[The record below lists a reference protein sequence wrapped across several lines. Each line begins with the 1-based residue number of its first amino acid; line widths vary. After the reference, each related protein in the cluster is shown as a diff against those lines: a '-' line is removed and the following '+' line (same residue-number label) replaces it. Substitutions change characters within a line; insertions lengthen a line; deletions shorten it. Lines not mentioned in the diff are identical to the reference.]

1 MSSHRDHM
9 AVEWIGFLVAVT
21 ILLVVSLKDLSL
33 ALLLGSV
40 ILGIA
45 TIGTTATL
53 QSFARTVASADVVL
67 LALAMGLFP
76 ILGSLLHETGAL
88 DDLIENLRVGRRLFL
103 SLSAALIGLLP
114 VPGGALLSA
123 PLVDGD
129 AATLSPERRFAINIW
144 FRHVLIF
151 IYPIGPTLLVPAKI
165 AGVPVYAVIPYLLPF
180 LVLLIALGYLF
191 LLRDVDDEM
200 TYAREADSGKLVKPL
215 LLILIPPAIHL
226 SLTAL
231 TPIEPTEIIIFFAV
245 LASVVLAIVWG
256 GLDIR
261 KVARVTRAAKPWKFF
276 FIIIGIYLFIYVFT
290 EAGMDARISG
300 LDVPLIVM
308 CMGVAFFLAFVTGR
322 TQVAASVVFPTYL
335 SSAGLFVMPYSIFS
349 ITYLSIFLGHLLSPV
364 HPCIPL
370 SLEYFKTS
378 IGAAFR
384 TMGIP
389 TAIMLCVAVVLF
401 VLFT

>member
-1 MSSHRDHM
+1 M
-9 AVEWIGFLVAVT
+9 AIEWVGFLLAVA

-33 ALLLGSV
+33 ALLLGSIV
-40 ILGIA
+40 LGLA
-45 TIGTTATL
+45 TIGATATIE
-53 QSFARTVASADVVL
+53 SFMRTVTSADVVL

-76 ILGSLLHETGAL
+76 ILGSLLQETGAL
-88 DDLIENLRVGRRLFL
+88 DDLIENLRVGRRFFL
-103 SLSAALIGLLP
+103 SFSAALIGLLP

-129 AATLSPERRFAINIW
+129 ASTLSPERRFAINIW

-165 AGVPVYAVIPYLLPF
+165 ANVPVYEVIPYLIPF
-180 LVLLIALGYLF
+180 FLLLVALGYIF
-191 LLRDVDDEM
+191 LLRDIEDDV
-200 TYAREADSGKLVKPL
+200 TYHHEADTRKLVKPL
-215 LLILIPPAIHL
+215 LLILIPPVIHL
-226 SLTAL
+226 SFTTA
-231 TPIEPTEIIIFFAV
+231 TSIEPTEIIIFFAV
-245 LASVVLAIVWG
+245 LASVVLAVVWG
-256 GLDIR
+256 NIGPR
-261 KVARVTRAAKPWKFF
+261 RVARVTRVSKPWKFF
-276 FIIIGIYLFIYVFT
+276 FTIIGIYLFINVFT

-300 LDVPLIVM
+300 LDVSLIVM
-308 CMGVAFFLAFVTGR
+308 CMGIAFFLALVTGR

-384 TMGIP
+384 TMGVP
-389 TAIMLCVAVVLF
+389 TAIMLGVAVVLF
-401 VLFT
+401 MVFT